1 VKPKRSRKRR
11 RRYSRTEL
19 IVAGLIGYSLAWWM
33 MAGTS
38 CIKRPPAPSPVVMD
52 TGADVCGVTLVA
64 NASTI
69 TEQA

>member
-1 VKPKRSRKRR
+1 VKWLQRPS
-11 RRYSRTEL
+11 YSRVEL
-19 IVAGLIGYSLAWWM
+19 IVAGLIGYSLAWLM

-38 CIKRPPAPSPVVMD
+38 CIKRPPAPSPVVID
-52 TGADVCGVTLVA
+52 TGADVCGVTLVS